1 MRVHPVSR
9 HHRGAPWLFLKRAA
23 VRNWRLHTFYH
34 KLLQLLPHS
43 PSEIWIDII
52 KNCSNGS
59 IQQEKYTGWR
69 FTSSE
74 LFKGTGHFFETLSLA
89 SVPGT
94 DHSQIYAFMINN
106 SFQTE
111 KCIYM
116 PVSAQFFLPAY
127 VNQKSVNLGIISARH
142 TSNRQ
147 SFKKVT
153 CPFKRFHSYHG
164 IYNAEFLLCFA
175 ILFIICNYLLLYIN

>member
-1 MRVHPVSR
+1 MRKKYVSKNYRYKKKCILQKFVFMRVHPVSR

-59 IQQEKYTGWR
+59 IQQEKYTSWR

-106 SFQTE
+106 
-111 KCIYM
+111 
-116 PVSAQFFLPAY
+116 
-127 VNQKSVNLGIISARH
+127 
-142 TSNRQ
+142 
-147 SFKKVT
+147 
-153 CPFKRFHSYHG
+153 RFH
-164 IYNAEFLLCFA
+164 AEKIHLCASASVVFFCQRRPVYA
-175 ILFIICNYLLLYIN
+175 ARVDLSTLAQLQR